1 MYSIHFSPAD
11 GFPATYTACVEFDH
25 IVVAQT
31 YWDKLSKSG
40 FHMIST
46 RP

>member
-1 MYSIHFSPAD
+1 MYSILFSPIA
-11 GFPATYTACVEFDH
+11 GFPATYTVCIELDH

-40 FHMIST
+40 FHMVST

>member
-1 MYSIHFSPAD
+1 MYSIHFAPLA
-11 GFPATYTACVEFDH
+11 GFPPAYTVCIELDH
-25 IVVAQT
+25 IVVAQA

-40 FHMIST
+40 FHMVST